1 MKNLQVIC
9 LLLFFRV
16 VVNGQGVFQLVS
28 HIGWEIYRPSV
39 CVYLWP
45 TNIMHTYYVL
55 PMNIIHVF
63 FVSPTDVRLL
73 LLLLLFVAA
82 LFHLAS
88 LIYGHT
94 YTHTWCIC
102 ISPQCACILRWRY
115 FSLKRPKKKRK
126 ISFFFDNKFEKFV
139 ERLIEIIALLGD
151 AEGRLICKKRAPAG
165 AGKMAMG
172 PAKDPR

>member
-16 VVNGQGVFQLVS
+16 VVNGQGVFQLAS

-39 CVYLWP
+39 CVYL
-45 TNIMHTYYVL
+45 

-63 FVSPTDVRLL
+63 FVSPTDVWLL